1 MLKYLEIPGGETKNT
16 EFQIFKKTKKN
27 KLILM
32 LK

>member
-16 EFQIFKKTKKN
+16 EFQIFKKKN
-27 KLILM
+27 KKLILM